1 MADMTNVDVLVVGAG
16 PTGLTAACELARRG
30 LRVRIIDE
38 AAAPT
43 KLSKACGV
51 HARTLEIFDDMGI
64 AEKAIEAG
72 VKLVGVSVIAGG
84 ESVVSADLGE
94 LPTRYP
100 FLLSI
105 SQVETEGVL
114 FELLKSR
121 ELAVER
127 EVKLV
132 SFAQDGTGV
141 TAKVSTKAGEQE
153 IRAAWLIGC
162 DGAHSTVRKKLEI
175 KFEGSTYDERFLL
188 ADVKVDAT
196 LRDDRVTTYFG
207 EDGVL
212 ACFPMKGGRFRLIG
226 TAPPGDEKE
235 IAPTLDEIASLFAA
249 RTGSAAPITEPQWL
263 ARFRVHCRQVE
274 KYRDDRV
281 FLAGDAAHIHS
292 PVGGQGMNTGIQ
304 DAHNLAWKLALVH
317 SGKARGL
324 LLDSY
329 ELERHAVGQ
338 AILRGTDVAT
348 KVITLKNSL
357 ARSVRNEVARFMT
370 SFELIQQRVAEHAAE
385 LTVSYERS
393 PIVREDRTGMLQ
405 ARIGTAAGGET
416 PTLGAVRDFEAG
428 PKPGARAPDG
438 KVTLAG
444 KSGAKRLLEI
454 IDTKQHSLLLFDG
467 RSASKEG
474 YARFVTLAQ
483 QVTSRFPG
491 LVGVYVITPK
501 NQRPSE
507 LPEELT
513 VLLDPDGE
521 LEGAYAGST
530 ECAYLLRPDLYVGY
544 RSQPADEA
552 KLMSYLKSIF
562 R

>member
-1 MADMTNVDVLVVGAG
+1 MTDVDVLVVGAG

-38 AAAPT
+38 APAPT
-43 KLSKACGV
+43 KISKAIAV

-64 AEKAIEAG
+64 AEKAIDAG
-72 VKLVGVSVIAGG
+72 LKLGGVSVLAAG
-84 ESVVSADLGE
+84 ETVVSADLAE

-105 SQVETEGVL
+105 SQVATESVL
-114 FELLKSR
+114 LELLSSR
-121 ELAVER
+121 ELQVER
-127 EVKLV
+127 ETKLV
-132 SFAQDGTGV
+132 SFTQDGTGV
-141 TAKVSTKAGEQE
+141 SAKVVAKGVEQE
-153 IRAAWLIGC
+153 IRAAWLVGA
-162 DGAHSTVRKKLEI
+162 DGAHSRVRKTLEI
-175 KFEGSTYDERFLL
+175 QFEGSTYDERFLL
-188 ADVKVDAT
+188 ADVKIEAN
-196 LRDDRVTTYFG
+196 LRDDRVTTYFA

-226 TAPPGDEKE
+226 TASSSDDKE
-235 IAPTLDEIASLFAA
+235 VAPTLDEITSLFAA
-249 RTGSAAPITEPQWL
+249 RSGTAAAVTDPQWL

-329 ELERHAVGQ
+329 EKERHGVGQ
-338 AILRGTDVAT
+338 AILRGTDAAT
-348 KVITLKNSL
+348 KVITLKSSL

-370 SFELIQQRVAEHAAE
+370 SFELVQRKVAEHAAE

-393 PIVREDRTGMLQ
+393 PIVREDTTGMLQ

-416 PTLGAVRDFEAG
+416 PTIAAVRDFDVG

-444 KSGAKRLLEI
+444 KSGAKRLLSV
-454 IDTKQHSLLLFDG
+454 IDARKHTLLLFDG
-467 RSASKEG
+467 KSASKEG
-474 YARFVTLAQ
+474 YARFVAIAQ
-483 QVTSRFPG
+483 KIGERFPG
-491 LVGVYVITPK
+491 LVDVLVVTPK
-501 NQRPSE
+501 SQRPA
-507 LPEELT
+507 ELT
-513 VLLDPDGE
+513 EDQAVLLDPDGE
-521 LEGAYAGST
+521 LERAYAATT
-530 ECAYLLRPDLYVGY
+530 ECAYVIRPDLYVAY

-552 KLMSYLKSIF
+552 KLVTYLKSF
-562 R
+562 LR